1 MIKPETKL
9 LEHLN
14 FLYGENNAPI
24 IYAKLIAL
32 LKQFKQDHPNLVK
45 LDKKET
51 INEKDIILITYG
63 DMVRDEGK
71 KPLKTLGRVLKEYL
85 VGLINTV
92 HILPFYPFSSDDG
105 FAVIDYR
112 HVNPDF
118 GSWSDIS
125 HLNQVFRL
133 MFDAVI
139 NHCSTQSAMF
149 QGFLRC
155 DPDKANFF
163 TTVESDTD
171 LSKVFRP
178 RATPVVTPFMT
189 NDGEKLVWTTFSADQ
204 VDLNFKNPDVLIEM
218 IDIILFYVLHGAE
231 FIRFDAVTYVWKE
244 LGTNCINL
252 PQTHRFVQLMRTVL
266 DLVAANVVIITE
278 TNIPHK
284 DNIAYFGDGTNEAQL
299 VYNFA
304 LPLLTLHSFI
314 SGNINFLSDWAETL
328 DLPSHQTT
336 FFNFL
341 ACHDGIGMLPV
352 KGILPESEVEKVV
365 QLVKARGGFI
375 SYKSNEDGTKSPY
388 ELNINFLDAICTSD
402 SIEKNKE
409 LAAKRFLASHAI
421 MLSLR
426 GVPGIYFHSLFGS
439 RNWREGVVQTGR
451 YRTINRQKLNI
462 NDLIAELSDANSIR
476 HIIFKGFSRLLK
488 IRREDSAFHPFGK
501 QKILHIHPSVF
512 SLIRISP
519 HKNSKILCLHN
530 IGGQSIELAIEL
542 QSFGIDNN
550 STFKCIL
557 TNAIISPIK
566 GFLKLKI
573 KPYEILWLKY

>member
-1 MIKPETKL
+1 MNKQETKL
-9 LEHLN
+9 IEHLN
-14 FLYGENNAPI
+14 FLYGDEKAQT
-24 IYAKLIAL
+24 IYTNVMAL
-32 LKQFKQDHPNLVK
+32 LNRFKQDHPDLVNH
-45 LDKKET
+45 DKNER
-51 INEKDIILITYG
+51 INEKDVILITYG
-63 DMVRDEGK
+63 DMVKDEGE

-85 VGLINTV
+85 VDLISTV
-92 HILPFYPFSSDDG
+92 HILPFFPFSSDDG

-112 HVNPDF
+112 QVNPEF
-118 GSWSDIS
+118 GGWNDIS
-125 HLNQVFRL
+125 EINRDFHL

-139 NHCSTQSAMF
+139 NHCSTKSALF
-149 QGFLRC
+149 QGFLRG
-155 DPDKANFF
+155 DPEKADFF
-163 TTVESDTD
+163 TTVESNTD

-178 RATPVVTPFMT
+178 RATSMVTPFMT

-218 IDIILFYVLHGAE
+218 IEIILFYVLHGAE
-231 FIRFDAVTYVWKE
+231 FIRLDAVTYVWKE

-266 DLVAANVVIITE
+266 DIVAPNVVVITE
-278 TNIPHK
+278 TNVPHK

-304 LPLLTLHSFI
+304 LPFLTLHCFLTGDI
-314 SGNINFLSDWAETL
+314 KFLSDWAETL
-328 DLPSHQTT
+328 DLPSHETT

-365 QLVKARGGFI
+365 QHIKVEGGFI

-388 ELNINFLDAICTSD
+388 ELNINYLDAMCASNT
-402 SIEKNKE
+402 IENSQE
-409 LAAKRFLASHAI
+409 LVAKRFLASHAI
-421 MLSLR
+421 MLALR
-426 GVPGIYFHSLFGS
+426 GIPGIYFHSLFGS
-439 RNWREGVVQTGR
+439 RNWKEGVKQTGR
-451 YRTINRQKLNI
+451 YRTINRQKLYI
-462 NDLIAELSDANSIR
+462 NDLITELSDANSIR

-519 HKNSKILCLHN
+519 NEDSKILCLHHV
-530 IGGQSIELAIEL
+530 GGQSIELAINL
-542 QSFGIDNN
+542 QNIEIEKN
-550 STFKCIL
+550 TAFKCIL
-557 TNAIISPIK
+557 TNENISPSNGI
-566 GFLKLKI
+566 LKLRI
-573 KPYEILWLKY
+573 MPYEILWLKF